1 MISIKERPVLFISAK
16 NKKNILISKFS
27 LFKGRMQTIAQKKQI
42 KPWLSLSGALHLL
55 CNHILPLQT
64 ALTLVSEK

>member
-1 MISIKERPVLFISAK
+1 
-16 NKKNILISKFS
+16 
-27 LFKGRMQTIAQKKQI
+27 MQTIAQKKQI